1 MGIDNPETFGQ
12 WLKQRRMLLGFTQAE
27 LANALNCSTI
37 TIRKIEADERK
48 PSKQVAYLLADFLRI
63 ADQDRELFISFSR
76 SEPGLSRVEPLV
88 ARFSQAGMPSGVLAK
103 NNLPFPRIV
112 DALPPLPA
120 PRTSFIGREQEQSRL
135 HHLLS
140 EQDAR
145 LVTITGA
152 PGVGKTRLVLEV
164 GARLSKVFTEG
175 VCFIPLAHIRSPNDV
190 GWAIAQGLGGTGGN
204 DTNHLDN
211 LVAILRNRFCL
222 LILDNFEH
230 VLEAAPLVTEL
241 LKACPQLKVLA
252 TSREPLHLYGEH
264 EIHVSPLP
272 LPDYKNL
279 AFSSGDPTSAL
290 LQFPSVRLFIQR
302 CQSILPD
309 FQLTPANAEAVANIC
324 FRLDG
329 LPLAIELAAA
339 RSKIYAPES
348 ILLQLKDK
356 FQFLSKGMRDFET
369 RHKTL
374 NAAIDW
380 SYQLLAPQEKQ
391 LFERLSIFSGFFT
404 IDDVRTVCFFAETP
418 VEHLDEDVLI
428 SLVEKSLIQSSEGGK
443 RFFLLETIR
452 EFALNQM
459 ETHGNFTILQAAHA
473 HHFLGLAKQAS
484 SHLHQP
490 EAALWLD
497 RLDENYVNIRAALS
511 YAFGRGPFHD
521 SLEVAASLL
530 FYWFRR
536 STFSEGY
543 LWLDTAVKH
552 LDACENLALRANVL
566 TSFGAIGYFLR
577 VGAPFED
584 RLNEALALWRKLGD
598 LHGEAVA
605 LFWLSLVSHESSYLY
620 LDESIA
626 LFRQAGDPWWLA
638 FSLWL
643 QAAFTVSGG
652 GRPVAIASLEESERL
667 FLRLEDPYG
676 LSYTHAAFGRAKMHS
691 GDLHAARRHL
701 EKALVLKQSFGDKW
715 GIAQVVKDMGEVVL
729 LTATEPKDYQH
740 ARILLEESITRF
752 RELNTQHIEI
762 VHTMHLLGHVLAGQ
776 NDFSQAQKLYQE
788 TLLLGK
794 AYQIGAKAMA
804 TYLVGPAHLAFLS
817 GKPFLAAQLISAIYT
832 YDPQYPRPID
842 CAGKIMMQD
851 LRSAVQSQLSPTEY
865 ELAWQAGKRLTIDE
879 AITLVNELGG

>member
-1 MGIDNPETFGQ
+1 MGIESPATFGQ
-12 WLKQRRMLLGFTQAE
+12 WLKQRRKHQGLTQAE
-27 LANALNCSTI
+27 LADALSCSTI
-37 TIRKIEADERK
+37 NIRKIEADERK
-48 PSKQVAYLLADFLRI
+48 PSKQVAHLLAGFLKI
-63 ADQDRELFISFSR
+63 PDQDRELFVSFSR
-76 SEPGLSRVEPLV
+76 SEPGLNQVETV
-88 ARFSQAGMPSGVLAK
+88 AARFSQAGSPSGALSN
-103 NNLPFPRIV
+103 NNLARPRFF
-112 DALPPLPA
+112 DLFPPLPA

-135 HHLLS
+135 QNLLVD
-140 EQDAR
+140 QGAR
-145 LVTITGA
+145 LVTVTGA

-164 GARLSKVFTEG
+164 GASLRKEFPDG
-175 VCFIPLAHIRSPNDV
+175 VCFIPLAPIRAPNEV

-241 LKACPQLKVLA
+241 LKACPQLKVLS

-272 LPDYKNL
+272 LPDYKSL

-290 LQFPSVRLFIQR
+290 LQFPSVRLFVQR
-302 CQSILPD
+302 CQAILPD
-309 FQLTPANAEAVANIC
+309 FQITPTNAEAIANIC

-339 RSKIYAPES
+339 RVKIYQPES
-348 ILLQLKDK
+348 ILAQLKNK
-356 FQFLSKGMRDFET
+356 FQFLTRGMRDFDD

-374 NAAIDW
+374 SAAIDW
-380 SYQLLAPQEKQ
+380 SYQLLSPQEKR
-391 LFERLSIFSGFFT
+391 LLERLAIFSGSFT
-404 IDDVRTVCFFAETP
+404 IVDTRAVCFLPELPAEP
-418 VEHLDEDVLI
+418 QDEEVLI
-428 SLVEKSLIQSSEGGK
+428 SLVEKSLLQVSEGGK
-443 RFFLLETIR
+443 RFILLETIR
-452 EFALNQM
+452 EFALNLL
-459 ETHGNFTILQAAHA
+459 ETHGEFTILKTAHA
-473 HHFLGLAKQAS
+473 HYFLDFAEQAQ
-484 SHLHQP
+484 SHMHRP

-497 RLDENYVNIRAALS
+497 RLDENYVNIRTALT
-511 YAFGRGPFHD
+511 YAFDRGP
-521 SLEVAASLL
+521 LEQGLQAAASLL

-536 STFSEGY
+536 STFSEGF

-552 LDACENLALRANVL
+552 LDTCDNPILRAEVL

-577 VGAPFED
+577 LGAPFEE
-584 RLNEALALWRKLGD
+584 RLREALALWRKLGE
-598 LHGEAVA
+598 LQGEARA
-605 LFWLSLVSHESSYLY
+605 LFWLSLVSRKSSYLY

-701 EKALVLKQSFGDKW
+701 EKALVLKQSIGDKW
-715 GIAQVVKDMGEVVL
+715 GIAQVVKDMGEVAL

-740 ARILLEESITRF
+740 ARELLEEGVAKF
-752 RELNTQHIEI
+752 RELNAQHLEI
-762 VHTMHLLGHVLAGQ
+762 IHAMHLLGHVLACQG
-776 NDFSQAQKLYQE
+776 DHPQALKLYQE
-788 TLLLGK
+788 TLSLGK
-794 AYQIGAKAMA
+794 KYQIGAKAMA
-804 TYLVGPAHLAFLS
+804 TYFVGPAHNAFLR
-817 GKPFLAAQLISAIYT
+817 GNILIAAQLIGAIYT
-832 YDPQYPRPID
+832 YDPQYPRPLD
-842 CAGKIMMQD
+842 CAGRVMMQN
-851 LRSAVQSQLSPTEY
+851 LRAAVQDQISPAEY
-865 ELAWQAGKRLTIDE
+865 ELAWQKGKETSIDD
-879 AITLVNELGG
+879 AIILVNEMG